1 MKTPDRFNKPYFYLY
16 LLFVLAVVSL
26 CTLVLTLVFDRP
38 GLAFFLSILLGL
50 LAFAPLGSAL
60 GRLSQGL
67 TRLQIGQPPQ
77 METRRDF
84 WNPLVG
90 LLRQLNRIGGS
101 RPDAGTVTGM
111 VEEDAARQE
120 RNRLGREL
128 HDSIKQQLFSIQMSA
143 SAVEARWDDD
153 PTGARMALQDVLQS
167 TRAALAEMNAL
178 LQSLSPVPLERVG
191 LAQALQDQCQALAY
205 RTGAQ
210 VTCEVAELPA
220 EDWLPAGAM
229 ETLFRVA
236 QEALSNIARHA
247 RAKNVS
253 LNLVADPAKG
263 LLVLTIGDD
272 GLGFDLAG
280 TLPGG
285 GLTGMRARLEA
296 IGGSFSL
303 QTGVGK
309 GVQLLAAL
317 PFQPPEQAESLLP
330 VKANPFLNR
339 AALVGLG
346 GGILA
351 AAALILPVMDSIGR
365 YLDWGWDVSRTLGT
379 AMILLAMLIGV
390 LTGWLSARW
399 IKPATL
405 PGSVLSG
412 ALAGIFAGL
421 TAFGLLVAGFAAV
434 DGAAGLLDYGLRPAS
449 VAETGRL
456 LSGGIMAQFQAVH
469 RNYWSL
475 LIFGALYGSFGGL
488 LTWRK
493 RTPASEGIPWEG
505 AASLVF
511 TLLSLGSSLTLV
523 GGSPALVVSETA
535 LLGMLQQAGAGAESS
550 WTIFWMELAILGT
563 PALFYLAAMIAN
575 YGLLR
580 REVASAGASEL
591 FQAHWRAFNLGI
603 LNLVVA
609 AGMGIALAFTLG
621 DAATLSG
628 SLVLGL
634 IFIWLVAAVPFFW
647 LTITTRQKLAEKLVR
662 APSPWLYILTG
673 ASLLLPLF
681 GFFTLIHEG
690 SFWLFPVLMLTE
702 ALLVLGAFSARQKFS
717 APGQAAGWRNNL
729 ARAAAGWLAGA
740 FALILPVLP
749 MIASAVGI
757 LNLPVYFANALDA
770 ERLGWWEPVRWTT
783 SQMVQNTFLW
793 EGAVFGGLLLL
804 ALLVIGLYLVLLAAR
819 IATTKKRL

>member
-16 LLFVLAVVSL
+16 LLLVLAVVSL
-26 CTLVLTLVFDRP
+26 STLVLTLVFDRP

-60 GRLSQGL
+60 DRLSQGL

-77 METRRDF
+77 LETRRDF
-84 WNPLVG
+84 WNPLAG
-90 LLRQLNRIGGS
+90 LLRQLNRIGGATPAPGPS
-101 RPDAGTVTGM
+101 SNF

-143 SAVEARWDDD
+143 SAVEARWEED
-153 PTGARMALQDVLQS
+153 PTGAHTALQDVLQS

-253 LNLVADPAKG
+253 LNLAADPAKG
-263 LLVLTIGDD
+263 LLVLTISDD

-280 TLPGG
+280 TQPGG

-296 IGGSFSL
+296 LGGSFSL

-317 PFQPPEQAESLLP
+317 PFQPPEQVESLVP

-475 LIFGALYGSFGGL
+475 LIFGVLYGSFGGL

-493 RTPASEGIPWEG
+493 RTPVSEGIPWEG

-511 TLLSLGSSLTLV
+511 TLLSLGSSLALI
-523 GGSPALVVSETA
+523 GGSPALVVSESA
-535 LLGMLQQAGAGAESS
+535 LVQMMQQAGIVSS
-550 WTIFWMELAILGT
+550 NALLWVSLAVLGT
-563 PALFYLAAMIAN
+563 PAFFYLLAAVAN

-580 REVASAGASEL
+580 REIQSSGTAAI
-591 FQAHWRAFNLGI
+591 FRAHWQAFNFGI
-603 LNLVVA
+603 LGLVVA
-609 AGMGIALAFTLG
+609 AGMAFALLLTVG
-621 DAATLSG
+621 DAATFSA

-634 IFIWLVAAVPFFW
+634 ILICLVAAVPFFW
-647 LTITTRQKLAEKLVR
+647 LTVTTRQALLHKMVKVPAFWMYLAV
-662 APSPWLYILTG
+662 A
-673 ASLLLPLF
+673 ASLLLPILAFF
-681 GFFTLIHEG
+681 GLISAG
-690 SFWLFPVLMLTE
+690 SYWIFPIFMALE
-702 ALLVLGAFSARQKFS
+702 ALLILAVLSFRRRFQF
-717 APGQAAGWRNNL
+717 PGQAAGWRNNL
-729 ARAAAGWLAGA
+729 ARTAAGWLAGA

-770 ERLGWWEPVRWTT
+770 ERLGWWEPVRWSLT
-783 SQMVQNTFLW
+783 QLVQNTFLW
-793 EGAVFGGLLLL
+793 ELGVFGGLLVLAVLAIGFYLL
-804 ALLVIGLYLVLLAAR
+804 LLAAR
-819 IATTKKRL
+819 ISGLKKRL